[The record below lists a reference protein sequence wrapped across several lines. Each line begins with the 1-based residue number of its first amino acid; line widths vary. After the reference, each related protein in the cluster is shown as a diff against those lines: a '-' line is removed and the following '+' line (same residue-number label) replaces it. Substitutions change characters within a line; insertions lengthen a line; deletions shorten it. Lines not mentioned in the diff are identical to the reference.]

1 MELLTPSPG
10 LIFWTSLTFIILILV
25 LRKFAWPSI
34 LRALK
39 VREETISFALEDA
52 KKAKE
57 EVEMMEQKRRK
68 IIEEARKEKDLILK
82 EARQLKSEILEEA
95 KEAAGKESQRM
106 LEIANQQIEKQKQD
120 ALAEMRQTIGQLSI
134 EIAEK
139 ILKGELSEG
148 DKHKQVINTYL
159 KEMNLN

>member
-10 LIFWTSLTFIILILV
+10 LIFWTSLTFIILLLV

-52 KKAKE
+52 QRAKE

-68 IIEEARKEKDLILK
+68 IIGEARKEKDAILK

-95 KEAAGKESQRM
+95 KEAAGKESQRL
-106 LEIANQQIEKQKQD
+106 LEKANQQIEKQKHD
-120 ALAEMRQTIGQLSI
+120 ALAEMRETIGRLSL

-139 ILKGELSEG
+139 ILKEELSQD
-148 DKHKQVINTYL
+148 DKHKKVINTYL
-159 KEMNLN
+159 REMNLN

>member
-10 LIFWTSLTFIILILV
+10 LIFWTTLTFVILLVV
-25 LRKFAWPSI
+25 LRKYAWPSV

-52 KKAKE
+52 KRAKE

-68 IIEEARKEKDLILK
+68 ITEEARKERDLILK
-82 EARQLKSEILEEA
+82 EARQMKSEIVEEA
-95 KEAAGKESQRM
+95 QKAAREETGRMVEKASRDIEKQRKDAM
-106 LEIANQQIEKQKQD
+106 LEIRE
-120 ALAEMRQTIGQLSI
+120 TIGRLSV

-139 ILKGELSEG
+139 ILKEELSG
-148 DKHKQVINTYL
+148 DEKQKKVINKYL
-159 KEMNLN
+159 NEMNLN

>member
-10 LIFWTSLTFIILILV
+10 LVFWTSLTFIILLLV

-57 EVEMMEQKRRK
+57 EVEMMEEKRRK
-68 IIEEARKEKDLILK
+68 IVEEARKERDIILK
-82 EARQLKSEILEEA
+82 EARQLKNEILEEA

-106 LEIANQQIEKQKQD
+106 LEQANRQIEKQKQE
-120 ALAEMRQTIGQLSI
+120 ALAEMRDTIGRLSI

-139 ILKGELSEG
+139 ILKEELSEE
-148 DKHKQVINTYL
+148 DKQKKVINTYL
-159 KEMNLN
+159 NEMNLN

>member
-10 LIFWTSLTFIILILV
+10 LVFWTSLTFIILLLV

-57 EVEMMEQKRRK
+57 EVEMMEEKRRK
-68 IIEEARKEKDLILK
+68 IVEEARKERDIILK
-82 EARQLKSEILEEA
+82 EARQLKNEILEEA

-106 LEIANQQIEKQKQD
+106 LEQANRQIEKQKQE
-120 ALAEMRQTIGQLSI
+120 ALAEMRDTIGRLSI

-139 ILKGELSEG
+139 ILKEELSEE
-148 DKHKQVINTYL
+148 DKQKKVINTYL
-159 KEMNLN
+159 SEMNLN